1 MMVALVV
8 RTLLAQSV
16 ALRTARSAH
25 RTSMRSVTSSC
36 SWNLMPSVWMMS
48 RPGAWRLSGLESQLT
63 WSGMKASFLLR
74 QDWRRLFWVQGDAG
88 LRVLSEICFA
98 GLPLSICDSCLTWFL
113 LWFQKVSCRSWKK
126 IWPMFSVWTPHSG
139 LTFGPILPPA
149 QPQPVSRSAHQIW
162 SRKISVSGFCFSLV
176 QKLFP
181 RISGK
186 CLLKSVRF
194 LEVLTDY
201 GKLWGTGRVHLLK
214 GWLVLVNSVAQ
225 AWPLAESSTL
235 AAVLTVAQ
243 ENVFCIALGAASLT
257 HKHNND
263 QYLFSYLSRFHVSK
277 YIILCHAFN
286 LGL

>member
-126 IWPMFSVWTPHSG
+126 D
-139 LTFGPILPPA
+139 L
-149 QPQPVSRSAHQIW
+149 AH
-162 SRKISVSGFCFSLV
+162 VFSLSAA
-176 QKLFP
+176 L
-181 RISGK
+181 RIDLWAYTSP
-186 CLLKSVRF
+186 CSATTCQSLSPSNLK
-194 LEVLTDY
+194 
-201 GKLWGTGRVHLLK
+201 
-214 GWLVLVNSVAQ
+214 
-225 AWPLAESSTL
+225 
-235 AAVLTVAQ
+235 
-243 ENVFCIALGAASLT
+243 
-257 HKHNND
+257 
-263 QYLFSYLSRFHVSK
+263 
-277 YIILCHAFN
+277 
-286 LGL
+286 